1 MITAPTPAAVPA
13 PPEAADA
20 RAGGRPEPTALW
32 VAERLRQAAGLLAAQ
47 GASPFR
53 INAYRRAADAVAQGG
68 RDLRACAASGGH
80 DALEAIPAV
89 GKSIAGAIA
98 EMLSTGRWGF
108 LERLKGESDPEALF
122 CSIPG
127 IGPTL
132 ARQIQDALHI
142 ESLEALEL
150 AAHDGRLEQLPGF
163 GPRRAAMVRS
173 ALAALLARVRPP
185 PANPADEPEV
195 TILLDVDREY
205 RDRAG
210 RDALPRI
217 APKRFNPTGAAWL
230 PVLHTERGPWHLT
243 ALFSNTALAHRLGR
257 TGDWVVVYFH
267 RDERPE
273 GRRTIVTET
282 TGPGRG
288 SRVVRGREAECRRP
302 GLVEQT

>member
-1 MITAPTPAAVPA
+1 M
-13 PPEAADA
+13 
-20 RAGGRPEPTALW
+20 
-32 VAERLRQAAGLLAAQ
+32 
-47 GASPFR
+47 
-53 INAYRRAADAVAQGG
+53 
-68 RDLRACAASGGH
+68 
-80 DALEAIPAV
+80 
-89 GKSIAGAIA
+89 SIA
-98 EMLSTGRWGF
+98 ST
-108 LERLKGESDPEALF
+108 
-122 CSIPG
+122 
-127 IGPTL
+127 
-132 ARQIQDALHI
+132 
-142 ESLEALEL
+142 
-150 AAHDGRLEQLPGF
+150 
-163 GPRRAAMVRS
+163 
-173 ALAALLARVRPP
+173 
-185 PANPADEPEV
+185 
-195 TILLDVDREY
+195 